1 MQKTCVKLNTAVQ
14 HCSSLLLFNQHR
26 WRAAKNFHQAP
37 ELVLLSCAWPWLTPR
52 EQGEDGVGV
61 EQYHFADRRAEL
73 LPNSLSSEQGKKSC
87 LQVQGSGE
95 AVGRAFVCWEK
106 LLRFIPP
113 AAIHFSKEIRPRFSS
128 ACPIFLLLSSPRA
141 RQGLFQ
147 ARRLQPAPQKL
158 QRFTPEHLVLL
169 SDGKRKKKK
178 KHGTDGPESRR
189 VLRADA
195 EKDALFHNVV
205 SLCTHLE
212 HLSLHAPGAPRE
224 EILSQRGVSL
234 LSLHTPGA
242 PREESSCRKSAQRTQ
257 CLLLAVHAHTV
268 SGVDHVSQCPQ
279 QLPQQHE
286 CTLACHV
293 IMMPSVGT
301 DVVAPDRCWGTG
313 CEASGKGS
321 CLQQMPAAPVK
332 SSGLEHASL
341 LMSEGHQEERC
352 LCPI

>member
-1 MQKTCVKLNTAVQ
+1 MHWL
-14 HCSSLLLFNQHR
+14 
-26 WRAAKNFHQAP
+26 
-37 ELVLLSCAWPWLTPR
+37 CAS
-52 EQGEDGVGV
+52 Q
-61 EQYHFADRRAEL
+61 
-73 LPNSLSSEQGKKSC
+73 
-87 LQVQGSGE
+87 
-95 AVGRAFVCWEK
+95 
-106 LLRFIPP
+106 
-113 AAIHFSKEIRPRFSS
+113 
-128 ACPIFLLLSSPRA
+128 
-141 RQGLFQ
+141 
-147 ARRLQPAPQKL
+147 
-158 QRFTPEHLVLL
+158 
-169 SDGKRKKKK
+169 
-178 KHGTDGPESRR
+178 
-189 VLRADA
+189 RADA

-212 HLSLHAPGAPRE
+212 HLSLHA
-224 EILSQRGVSL
+224 
-234 LSLHTPGA
+234 PGA